1 MTAPRAVA
9 VAYSGGRDSTALL
22 HATARAA
29 ALTGGA
35 LCVHALHVHHG
46 LSPYADDWLR
56 HGRQTCR
63 RWAARGLPVFF
74 HAERVR
80 VDAGPGVSIEAA
92 AREARYAAL
101 VRLARAAGCDTVLLA
116 HHREDQAETVL
127 LQALRGAGAAGL
139 AAMPQRIERFG
150 LTWLRPW
157 LAQPRGAIEAYVR
170 RHRLRHIEDDSNT
183 DTRYAR
189 NKLRH
194 EVWPALLQAFP
205 QAPQVLGAVAQH
217 AQDAAQCLTE
227 LAELDLRQIGVGPQI
242 DVAGLLALGPARG
255 RNALRV
261 WLARVTPER
270 PAATLVQRLWAELA
284 THRRPEQGS
293 ASWPV
298 HGLGM
303 LRLYRGQLCWRPAA
317 SVDATAEMAEVA
329 DVVIFLD
336 GPGIY
341 PVPAWRGVLQVESV
355 PEQGMAGRAGP
366 VQLRARRGAEQFQRA
381 PGTPPRSLKKQFQAA
396 GVPAWQRQAP
406 LIWQGERLL
415 HVPGLGMDARCLAG
429 PGEPQ
434 WRLVWRPDSP
444 AGEGGCG

>member
-29 ALTGGA
+29 ALTDGA

-46 LSPYADDWLR
+46 LSRHADDWLR

-63 RWAARGLPVFF
+63 RWAARGLPVQF
-74 HAERVR
+74 HAEHVQ

-101 VRLARAAGCDTVLLA
+101 LRLARDAGCDTVLLA

-157 LAQPRGAIEAYVR
+157 LAQPRSAIEAYVR

-205 QAPQVLGAVAQH
+205 QAPQVLGTVAHH
-217 AQDAAQCLTE
+217 AQDAAQCLAE
-227 LAELDLRQIGVGPQI
+227 LAELDLRQIVSGVQL

-261 WLARVTPER
+261 WLATVMSER

-284 THRRPEQGS
+284 ALRQPEQGA

-298 HGLGM
+298 HGLGA
-303 LRLYRGQLCWRPAA
+303 LRLYRGRLGWQATA
-317 SVDATAEMAEVA
+317 GTGATAVAVDAEVFVA
-329 DVVIFLD
+329 
-336 GPGIY
+336 GPGAY
-341 PVPAWRGVLQVESV
+341 PVPAWGGVLQVEVVS
-355 PEQGMAGRAGP
+355 EHGMAARAGA
-366 VQLRARRGAEQFQRA
+366 VQLRERRGAEQFQRA
-381 PGTPPRSLKKQFQAA
+381 LATPPRSLKKQFQAA

-406 LIWQGERLL
+406 LVWQGDRLL
-415 HVPGLGMDARCLAG
+415 YVPGLGIDARCLG
-429 PGEPQ
+429 QPGEPQ
-434 WRLVWRPDSP
+434 WHLTWLAAASAGGMGP
-444 AGEGGCG
+444 ASR

>member
-1 MTAPRAVA
+1 VTVPRAVA

-46 LSPYADDWLR
+46 LSLYADDWLR
-56 HGRQTCR
+56 HGQQTCR
-63 RWAARGLPVFF
+63 RWASRGLPVHF

-80 VDAGPGVSIEAA
+80 FDVGPGVSIEAA

-101 VRLARAAGCDTVLLA
+101 VRLARAAGCNTVLLA
-116 HHREDQAETVL
+116 HHRDDQAETVL

-157 LAQPRGAIEAYVR
+157 LAQPRSAIEAYVR

-194 EVWPALLQAFP
+194 DVWPALP
-205 QAPQVLGAVAQH
+205 QAPQVLGTVAQH
-217 AQDAAQCLTE
+217 AQDAAQCLAE
-227 LAELDLRQIGVGPQI
+227 LAELDLGQIGAAAQL
-242 DVAGLLALGPARG
+242 DVAGLLRLGPARG

-261 WLARVTPER
+261 WLAQVTPDR

-284 THRRPEQGS
+284 AHRQPEQGS

-298 HGLGM
+298 HGTGV
-303 LRLYRGQLCWRPAA
+303 LRLYRGKLCWQTAA
-317 SVDATAEMAEVA
+317 SREATADRAEVE
-329 DVVIFLD
+329 IFLD
-336 GPGIY
+336 GPGFY
-341 PVPAWRGVLQVESV
+341 SVPAWHGVLQVEAV
-355 PEQGMAGRAGP
+355 PAQGMAGRAGA
-366 VQLRARRGAEQFQRA
+366 VQLRPRRGAEQFQRA

-406 LIWQGERLL
+406 LVWQGERLL
-415 HVPGLGMDARCLAG
+415 HVPGLGMDARCLAV

-434 WRLVWRPDSP
+434 WRLVWQPDSP
-444 AGEGGCG
+444 AGEGGGG

>member
-1 MTAPRAVA
+1 
-9 VAYSGGRDSTALL
+9 
-22 HATARAA
+22 
-29 ALTGGA
+29 
-35 LCVHALHVHHG
+35 VH
-46 LSPYADDWLR
+46 
-56 HGRQTCR
+56 
-63 RWAARGLPVFF
+63 F

-80 VDAGPGVSIEAA
+80 FDAGPGVSIEAA

-101 VRLARAAGCDTVLLA
+101 VRLARAADCDTVLLA

-127 LQALRGAGAAGL
+127 LQALRGAGPAGL

-157 LAQPRGAIEAYVR
+157 LAQPRSAIDAYVR

-205 QAPQVLGAVAQH
+205 QAPQVLGTVAQH
-217 AQDAAQCLTE
+217 AQDAAQCLAE
-227 LAELDLRQIGVGPQI
+227 LAELDLHQIGAGLRL
-242 DVAGLLALGPARG
+242 DVAALLALGPARG
-255 RNALRV
+255 RNALRI
-261 WLARVTPER
+261 WLARVTSER

-284 THRRPEQGS
+284 AHRQPEHGA

-298 HGLGM
+298 HGGGV
-303 LRLYRGQLCWRPAA
+303 LRLYRGQLGWQPAA
-317 SVDATAEMAEVA
+317 SVAVTAEMAEIA
-329 DVVIFLD
+329 EEVVIFLD
-336 GPGIY
+336 GPGFY
-341 PVPAWRGVLQVESV
+341 PAPAWRGVLQVEAV
-355 PEQGMAGRAGP
+355 PEQGMAARAGP

-415 HVPGLGMDARCLAG
+415 HVPGLGLDARCLAG
-429 PGEPQ
+429 SGEPR
-434 WRLVWRPDSP
+434 WRLVWLPDSP